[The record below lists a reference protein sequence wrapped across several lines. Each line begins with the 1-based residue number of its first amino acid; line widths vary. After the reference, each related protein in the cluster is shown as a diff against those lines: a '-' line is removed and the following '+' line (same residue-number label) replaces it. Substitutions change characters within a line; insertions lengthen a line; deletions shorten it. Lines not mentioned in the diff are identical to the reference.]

1 MSNLSIQ
8 SQADAIR
15 LPVNLPGHVC
25 DVTACDALAKGIQ
38 GKRTSPSAVIGGRV
52 RQPALRYT
60 KHPISTRSSTE
71 DRLSNLSIQSQ
82 ADAIRLPVILP
93 RTRRLRLL
101 RSRKTPLRE
110 LLPVPDFLECTPSNA
125 QSACHFEQPGPS
137 IRPAKKLR
145 AAPNTY

>member
-1 MSNLSIQ
+1 MANLNQIHDRLAPVSSSTEDRLSNLSIQ
-8 SQADAIR
+8 SQADTIR

-82 ADAIRLPVILP
+82 ADAIRHPVRLILP
-93 RTRRLRLL
+93 
-101 RSRKTPLRE
+101 SC
-110 LLPVPDFLECTPSNA
+110 LPNPYNARAEMVPE
-125 QSACHFEQPGPS
+125 
-137 IRPAKKLR
+137 
-145 AAPNTY
+145 